1 VGGPTWQIEDH
12 EILDR
17 RYQTADRVQ
26 RAKERVRLGVLKV
39 ISSAYEIPMSPW
51 GILTGVRPTKL
62 VHNLLDRGLT
72 PDKVKDLLTD
82 VYAVSL
88 ERAGLIQEIAAWQ
101 RQFFHASPN
110 QPVGIYI
117 GIPFCP
123 TRCTYCSFAAYPV
136 ATHGHLMAKFHEA
149 LCWEIEAVG
158 RLLQRLGVHV
168 ESVYVGGGT
177 PTTFRGKDL
186 RVLLELAR
194 RWFVSHSTVEF
205 TVEAG
210 RPETVSQETSEILA
224 EAGVNRVCVNPQT
237 MNDATLRR
245 VGRAHT
251 AEDTQRAVELV
262 RQAGI
267 PIVNMDIILGL
278 PGEELEDVEA
288 TLEAVGVLHPEN
300 LTVHSLAVKRAS
312 ELRRNIRAA
321 AIAQE
326 QGQEMAGAAARYAS
340 EWGLSPYYLYR
351 QRFIL
356 SDLENVGYAKP
367 QTASVYNV
375 QMMEERQTIISL
387 GGGGITKLVSPD
399 LTLVRLA
406 NPKCPATYA
415 QQLKT
420 SLPAKLWQIHRH
432 LAV

>member
-1 VGGPTWQIEDH
+1 MGGPTWQIEDH

-136 ATHGHLMAKFHEA
+136 VTTGTSWLSSMKRCAGRY
-149 LCWEIEAVG
+149 AVG

-168 ESVYVGGGT
+168 
-177 PTTFRGKDL
+177 R
-186 RVLLELAR
+186 A
-194 RWFVSHSTVEF
+194 F
-205 TVEAG
+205 T
-210 RPETVSQETSEILA
+210 
-224 EAGVNRVCVNPQT
+224 
-237 MNDATLRR
+237 
-245 VGRAHT
+245 
-251 AEDTQRAVELV
+251 
-262 RQAGI
+262 
-267 PIVNMDIILGL
+267 
-278 PGEELEDVEA
+278 
-288 TLEAVGVLHPEN
+288 
-300 LTVHSLAVKRAS
+300 
-312 ELRRNIRAA
+312 
-321 AIAQE
+321 
-326 QGQEMAGAAARYAS
+326 
-340 EWGLSPYYLYR
+340 
-351 QRFIL
+351 
-356 SDLENVGYAKP
+356 
-367 QTASVYNV
+367 
-375 QMMEERQTIISL
+375 
-387 GGGGITKLVSPD
+387 
-399 LTLVRLA
+399 
-406 NPKCPATYA
+406 
-415 QQLKT
+415 
-420 SLPAKLWQIHRH
+420 
-432 LAV
+432 